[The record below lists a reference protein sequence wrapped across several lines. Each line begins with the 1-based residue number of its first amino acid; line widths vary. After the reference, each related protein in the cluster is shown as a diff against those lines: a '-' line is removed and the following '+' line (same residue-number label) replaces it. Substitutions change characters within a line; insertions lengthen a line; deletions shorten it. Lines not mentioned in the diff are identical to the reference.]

1 MRLFKNSWVKGGVA
15 MLALSLVI
23 TNAMVLAYILI
34 SSLMIL
40 NQMSRHTPHHLR
52 VIYIFL
58 CVGAFYSLTKVQDL
72 QFPSLLFNIA
82 TAYFVNNMRFNRCE
96 ITGTH
101 KALGV

>member
-1 MRLFKNSWVKGGVA
+1 

-40 NQMSRHTPHHLR
+40 NQMSRYTPHHLR

-58 CVGAFYSLTKVQDL
+58 CLGAFYSLTKVQDL

-82 TAYFVNNMRFNRCE
+82 TAYFVLLIICDLTDVR
-96 ITGTH
+96 
-101 KALGV
+101 

>member
-1 MRLFKNSWVKGGVA
+1 

-34 SSLMIL
+34 SSLVIL
-40 NQMSRHTPHHLR
+40 NQMSRYTPHHLR

-82 TAYFVNNMRFNRCE
+82 TAYFVLLIICDLTDVR
-96 ITGTH
+96 
-101 KALGV
+101 

>member
-1 MRLFKNSWVKGGVA
+1 

-23 TNAMVLAYILI
+23 TNAMVLVYILI

-40 NQMSRHTPHHLR
+40 NQMSRYTPHHLR
-52 VIYIFL
+52 VIYVFL

-82 TAYFVNNMRFNRCE
+82 TAYFVNNMQFNRCE
-96 ITGTH
+96 ITGSH
-101 KALGV
+101 KTLRGV

>member
-1 MRLFKNSWVKGGVA
+1 

-40 NQMSRHTPHHLR
+40 NQMSRYTPHHLR

-82 TAYFVNNMRFNRCE
+82 TAYFVLVIICNLTDAR
-96 ITGTH
+96 
-101 KALGV
+101 